1 MSSTQAVFTC
11 FTGLMCKSSKS
22 VFSELAVNSLDELQ
36 STNTSEDLLS
46 VTIS

>member
-1 MSSTQAVFTC
+1 MSSTQVVFTR

-22 VFSELAVNSLDELQ
+22 VFSQLSIKSLDELQ

-46 VTIS
+46 VTIF